1 MAEPAGSERL
11 QNIMSHASSSQI
23 SAENAALVAV
33 ITAAIHAAIEAPAK
47 ILSIRQVNPGQSP
60 EAARM
65 AWALEGR
72 RQIFTSHKL
81 R

>member
-1 MAEPAGSERL
+1 
-11 QNIMSHASSSQI
+11 MSTVSASNV

-33 ITAAIHAAIEAPAK
+33 IAAAIHAAIKTPHK
-47 ILSIRQVNPGQSP
+47 IISIRQVNQSQSP

-65 AWALEGR
+65 VWALEGR
-72 RQIFTSHKL
+72 RQIFASHTL